1 MDGKEICS
9 LVFVEILLMY
19 FKIYFF
25 INYLFCLFII
35 FIFVGMFMFFKFIIN
50 IKKKIRY
57 LCVEIVLFLFFM
69 CNFFFNIMNDYFRM
83 KL

>member
-35 FIFVGMFMFFKFIIN
+35 FIFVGMFMFFKFIDKY
-50 IKKKIRY
+50 KKNKVFVCRN
-57 LCVEIVLFLFFM
+57 CF
-69 CNFFFNIMNDYFRM
+69 NFIFYV
-83 KL
+83 

>member
-19 FKIYFF
+19 FKIYFI

-50 IKKKIRY
+50 IKKNKVFVCRNCFIFIFY
-57 LCVEIVLFLFFM
+57 V
-69 CNFFFNIMNDYFRM
+69 
-83 KL
+83 

>member
-1 MDGKEICS
+1 
-9 LVFVEILLMY
+9 MY

-25 INYLFCLFII
+25 INHLFCLFII
-35 FIFVGMFMFFKFIIN
+35 FIFAGTLTFSKFIIN
-50 IKKKIRY
+50 IKKKIRH
-57 LCVEIVLFLFFM
+57 LRVEIVLFLFFM

>member
-50 IKKKIRY
+50 IKKK
-57 LCVEIVLFLFFM
+57 
-69 CNFFFNIMNDYFRM
+69 
-83 KL
+83 